1 MYSLYRAWFGDSV
14 TPDNYSRLQ
23 ETLSPPDT
31 VVRVGNEG
39 EHQFVAHKGVLAA
52 HSGYLKALL
61 TSAAATSPSQGVN
74 ASIASCGNMPATAIA
89 VTTTN
94 LSGQSTRQPV
104 TSVSVSSI
112 GGEAFAPLLNYMY
125 TGRLEVTLDNVY
137 SVLLA
142 THLLHMPGALEQC
155 RAALLRLRAP
165 PPLPTPIPVPAAPTS
180 TLTSTSM
187 PTSTPGSGN
196 ILRPIPNRLMID
208 PSMCW
213 PPTASLYSS
222 ATPAAAS
229 SSIGIPHLPQLQPS
243 VLMQSTVPLGVSVV
257 PTSNVQETQSSTA
270 YREVS
275 SPKSSLFQI
284 ERNRGLR
291 VEPRLQS
298 PENVSSSSLP
308 FVAAATA
315 AFTAFTASNV
325 AASTRTSSPCQSTSP
340 ASSSVTSQS
349 SLPRSTCQ
357 SKKPTEHQQRQS
369 SKEEERDY
377 ERPSSGTNQGGTQA
391 RSSPSTPVAEDG
403 ATSRSHE
410 RNAESTSIGENDR
423 GRSCRRRGRG
433 NNSGNNND
441 GSSNV
446 LSVVYDI
453 ACCDG
458 PVKFHRVL
466 NENYSSSTTSCAS
479 GTTAA
484 QSRLQRPCFESGSLT
499 SGENDENGGPTV
511 AVRTPRCDQIE
522 SGMDTDN
529 SNGSYTCGYC
539 RHTFKSQY
547 CYRKHTK
554 RHLLPTRAADSIGNR
569 QRQDTARNRRE
580 VRLLDLNVQYYPC
593 KICGC
598 KFPSYY
604 FVHKHRKLCHA
615 NVTEERTQSD
625 EANSTVNEDQESTT
639 STTNNEKK

>member
-1 MYSLYRAWFGDSV
+1 MYSLYRAWFGDSI
-14 TPDNYSRLQ
+14 TADNYSRLQ

-39 EHQFVAHKGVLAA
+39 EHQFVAHKGILAA

-61 TSAAATSPSQGVN
+61 TSAATTPSSTVN
-74 ASIASCGNMPATAIA
+74 LPATAIA

-165 PPLPTPIPVPAAPTS
+165 PPLPTPIPVPAS

-187 PTSTPGSGN
+187 STSTPGAGN

-213 PPTASLYSS
+213 PPTTPLYPPT
-222 ATPAAAS
+222 APPTA
-229 SSIGIPHLPQLQPS
+229 SIGIPHLHQLQPS
-243 VLMQSTVPLGVSVV
+243 VLMQSTVPLNVSVV
-257 PTSNVQETQSSTA
+257 QTSNVQETQCSAVYS
-270 YREVS
+270 EVS
-275 SPKSSLFQI
+275 SPKSSLFQMD
-284 ERNRGLR
+284 RNRGLR
-291 VEPRLQS
+291 VDTRPKS

-308 FVAAATA
+308 LVAAAAA
-315 AFTAFTASNV
+315 AFSAFTSNT
-325 AASTRTSSPCQSTSP
+325 ATSTRTSSPCQSISP
-340 ASSSVTSQS
+340 TPSSTSQS
-349 SLPRSTCQ
+349 PIPTCQ
-357 SKKPTEHQQRQS
+357 GKKPTDHQQQT
-369 SKEEERDY
+369 KDDQRDY
-377 ERPSSGTNQGGTQA
+377 KHTNNNQPTQN
-391 RSSPSTPVAEDG
+391 RSSPLTPVEDL
-403 ATSRSHE
+403 TTMPRNRE
-410 RNAESTSIGENDR
+410 RNIETASIAENDDR
-423 GRSCRRRGRG
+423 GRSSKRRGRG
-433 NNSGNNND
+433 SNTGND
-441 GSSNV
+441 GSSSV
-446 LSVVYDI
+446 LSVVYDV

-466 NENYSSSTTSCAS
+466 NENYLSSAASCGPS
-479 GTTAA
+479 SIP
-484 QSRLQRPCFESGSLT
+484 QSRLQRPPCFESENAS
-499 SGENDENGGPTV
+499 SENDENGGPGP
-511 AVRTPRCDQIE
+511 VRTPCDSIE
-522 SGMDTDN
+522 AGMDAAN
-529 SNGSYTCGYC
+529 SSGSYTCGYC

-554 RHLLPTRAADSIGNR
+554 RHLLPTRVNDSIGNR
-569 QRQDTARNRRE
+569 QRQDIAARNKRE

-615 NVTEERTQSD
+615 NAEERTQSD
-625 EANSTVNEDQESTT
+625 EANSTAMEDQDSTT
-639 STTNNEKK
+639 STTNNERQ

>member
-61 TSAAATSPSQGVN
+61 TSAAATPSNQAGVN
-74 ASIASCGNMPATAIA
+74 ASIASCANMPAAAIA

-94 LSGQSTRQPV
+94 FSGQSTRQPV

-165 PPLPTPIPVPAAPTS
+165 PPLPTPIPVAPTS
-180 TLTSTSM
+180 TLTS
-187 PTSTPGSGN
+187 TSTPGSGN
-196 ILRPIPNRLMID
+196 ILRPIPSRLMID

-213 PPTASLYSS
+213 PPTASLYPSVT
-222 ATPAAAS
+222 APAAAS
-229 SSIGIPHLPQLQPS
+229 STIGIPHLPQLQPS

-257 PTSNVQETQSSTA
+257 PTSNVQETQTA

-284 ERNRGLR
+284 ERNRALR
-291 VEPRLQS
+291 VEARPQS
-298 PENVSSSSLP
+298 PENVSSSSLPP

-315 AFTAFTASNV
+315 AFTAFTATNV
-325 AASTRTSSPCQSTSP
+325 AASTRTSSPCQSISP
-340 ASSSVTSQS
+340 TPSSVTSQS
-349 SLPRSTCQ
+349 SAPRSTCEG
-357 SKKPTEHQQRQS
+357 KKPTTTEQQQR
-369 SKEEERDY
+369 R
-377 ERPSSGTNQGGTQA
+377 
-391 RSSPSTPVAEDG
+391 
-403 ATSRSHE
+403 
-410 RNAESTSIGENDR
+410 RNVESTSIGENDR
-423 GRSCRRRGRG
+423 GRSSRRRGRG
-433 NNSGNNND
+433 SNSGNND

-466 NENYSSSTTSCAS
+466 NENYSSSAASCGVAS
-479 GTTAA
+479 TAAA
-484 QSRLQRPCFESGSLT
+484 QSRLQRPCFESGNLAS
-499 SGENDENGGPTV
+499 SGENDENGGPT

-522 SGMDTDN
+522 SAMDADN

-554 RHLLPTRAADSIGNR
+554 RHLLPTRATDSIGNR

-615 NVTEERTQSD
+615 NANEERMQSD
-625 EANSTVNEDQESTT
+625 EANSTANEDQESTT
-639 STTNNEKK
+639 STTNNERK